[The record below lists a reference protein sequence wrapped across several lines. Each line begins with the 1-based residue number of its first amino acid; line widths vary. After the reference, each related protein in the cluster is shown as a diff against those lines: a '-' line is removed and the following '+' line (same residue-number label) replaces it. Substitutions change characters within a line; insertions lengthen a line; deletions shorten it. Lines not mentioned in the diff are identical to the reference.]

1 MPSPQTPFVALIP
14 IPPAPPPHG
23 ERGVFGWLRANLF
36 CGPLN
41 IALTLVCVLLIL
53 LAVPPM
59 IKFLLL
65 DAVWSGSDRNACLAR
80 PERPVVGAC
89 WAFVAERINFFVYG
103 FYPIEE
109 RWRVDLFFA
118 ALAFG
123 IGWLTWLDAPR
134 RGLGMLYFFAVLP
147 VISFVLLYGAPRLG
161 LPIVET
167 AKWGGILVT
176 VVVAAVGIVVALPI
190 GILLALGRRSSMP
203 AVRLLSVIYI
213 EFVRGVPLITVLFMA
228 SVMLPL
234 FLPEVWSPDKLLRAL
249 IGVAMFSAAYLAEVV
264 RAATELGATRI
275 QPLVTRHSV
284 PKEMGEGKLKRLQ
297 AIAVEAAK
305 QSGRLRVPEVLPPIP
320 LNALPKVEQG
330 MVAHVGARSL
340 VREVL
345 DLGKS
350 LALAVGPEGGFAE
363 EEVELLQEKGFT
375 PVFLGQ
381 RILRAETAA
390 IALLA
395 LCTAGE
401 GR

>member
-1 MPSPQTPFVALIP
+1 MPSPQTPFVALTP

-264 RAATELGATRI
+264 RAG
-275 QPLVTRHSV
+275 
-284 PKEMGEGKLKRLQ
+284 LQ
-297 AIAVEAAK
+297 AIPRGQYEAAVALGLGYWKTMYLVILPQALKITIPNLVNSAIGLFKDTTLVFVVGIFDLLKTVEA
-305 QSGRLRVPEVLPPIP
+305 SRID
-320 LNALPKVEQG
+320 PKW
-330 MVAHVGARSL
+330 A
-340 VREVL
+340 
-345 DLGKS
+345 
-350 LALAVGPEGGFAE
+350 
-363 EEVELLQEKGFT
+363 T
-375 PVFLGQ
+375 PVTSLTGYAFVGLFYFVGCYVMSRYARYVEARLARGEQ
-381 RILRAETAA
+381 R
-390 IALLA
+390 
-395 LCTAGE
+395 
-401 GR
+401 